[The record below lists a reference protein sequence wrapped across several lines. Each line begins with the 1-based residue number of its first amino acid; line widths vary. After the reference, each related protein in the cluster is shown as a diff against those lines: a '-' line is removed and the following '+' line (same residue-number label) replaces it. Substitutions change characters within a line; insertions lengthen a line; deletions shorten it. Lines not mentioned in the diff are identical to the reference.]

1 MKIKNVIMTALVTGM
16 LLTGTVGSVYS
27 YFTTNAEATG
37 SASIS
42 LGSRTEVEEDFS
54 AWTKR
59 VAITS
64 KKDSKPVYV
73 RVKAFCGSEYSL
85 TYSDEEG
92 NWTPGSDGYYYYTK
106 VLEADAT
113 TDALFDQI
121 VLGTDTVN
129 GDATTEYKIPVK
141 AEAVQAQGAKTK
153 WADVQ
158 NMKVEEIA
166 AWFATCMA

>member
-16 LLTGTVGSVYS
+16 LLAGTVGSVYS

-92 NWTPGSDGYYYYTK
+92 NWTPGSDGYYYYTPIVNAGETTTILK
-106 VLEADAT
+106 VLIGNVPEDVKEGDEFNVIVIYETTPVQYREDGTPYADWSVKLT
-113 TDALFDQI
+113 T
-121 VLGTDTVN
+121 G
-129 GDATTEYKIPVK
+129 TTEGG
-141 AEAVQAQGAKTK
+141 E
-153 WADVQ
+153 
-158 NMKVEEIA
+158 
-166 AWFATCMA
+166 